1 MEISRRH
8 GLLGVAAV
16 VFSGDAQDRIVSA
29 ESTVML
35 EHEDRI
41 ARLQEAVRY
50 LNVDPPPRFTVT
62 TVPRARMPSYF
73 NVDAPVLRVAFSER
87 TFFDTARWAILPAG
101 LMAVS
106 AVAAA
111 TRGEAPDVA
120 VFVAGHTDDRGGEAY
135 NQNLSV
141 NRANA
146 VSDALMG
153 FGVGEVALWRV
164 GFGESAPLYANDSD
178 EHRGFNRRVEFL
190 FGARVEPVVEALSDQ
205 LQNAC
210 ISSSEAESR
219 RCIALPRPDTFE
231 ASQRSAR
238 PIGVRLDR
246 GVPATV
252 RAPRAAAGA
261 APRRAEA
268 PALNAPRSLTIRLR
282 RTRTIAAPVR

>member
-1 MEISRRH
+1 
-8 GLLGVAAV
+8 
-16 VFSGDAQDRIVSA
+16 
-29 ESTVML
+29 ML

-41 ARLQEAVRY
+41 ARLREAVSY
-50 LNVDPPPRFTVT
+50 LNVEPSPRFTVT
-62 TVPRARMPSYF
+62 TVPRSQMPSYF

-87 TFFDTARWAILPAG
+87 TFFDTARWTVLPSG
-101 LMAVS
+101 LMAVA

-120 VFVAGHTDDRGGEAY
+120 LFVAGHTDDRGGETY

-190 FGARVEPVVEALSDQ
+190 FGARVEPVVEVLSDQ
-205 LQNAC
+205 LANAC
-210 ISSSEAESR
+210 VSSSEAESR
-219 RCIALPRPDTFE
+219 RCIALPRPASFE
-231 ASQRSAR
+231 ATQNSDR
-238 PIGVRLDR
+238 PIGVPLGRS
-246 GVPATV
+246 VPTEV
-252 RAPRAAAGA
+252 RAPRGGTAGA
-261 APRRAEA
+261 ASRGTQTAALNIPRR
-268 PALNAPRSLTIRLR
+268 LTIPLR
-282 RTRTIAAPVR
+282 RTRAIAAPVR